1 MCMIFHFFDFGGIR
15 VQLQQKLKY
24 FSRIFENWFFMFYW
38 CKKSGDFL
46 QMMTSLQKQFLE
58 LHLTFLHSCRV
69 CQRHVLLLLLKKRP
83 QREREKLAKEEML
96 FTICTHLTICMLF
109 CLLFMHYKS
118 TPQFSMPFKIL
129 KISFWEEMKNKIFED
144 FRLENESLLK
154 RNNYY
159 ISLKRLT
166 WTFKIIKE
174 YK

>member
-1 MCMIFHFFDFGGIR
+1 MIWKKKPFRNGTLIPQKIQRMCMCMIFHFFDFGGIR

-96 FTICTHLTICMLF
+96 FTICTHFTICMLF

-129 KISFWEEMKNKIFED
+129 KISF
-144 FRLENESLLK
+144 
-154 RNNYY
+154 
-159 ISLKRLT
+159 
-166 WTFKIIKE
+166 
-174 YK
+174 